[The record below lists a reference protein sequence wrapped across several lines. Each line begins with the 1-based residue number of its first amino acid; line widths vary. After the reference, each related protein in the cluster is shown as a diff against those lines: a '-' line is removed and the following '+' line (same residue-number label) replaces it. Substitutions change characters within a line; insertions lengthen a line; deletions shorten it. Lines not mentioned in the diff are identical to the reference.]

1 MSNSLDPQTIALLV
15 IPFIVLE
22 LGLLLYALYDLFQEE
37 RRVRGDSKIMWALII
52 AFVNII
58 GPLIYF
64 FVGRDE
70 SRGAESASGTRPTT
84 RVEPIER
91 ILATWPKLAS
101 GTGAGEAAA
110 GVEAGVAAGG
120 VAGVAAGVAAGGAP
134 AHELAISTSGLTKRY
149 SGGVIALDHLSLN
162 VPSGSIFGF
171 LGPNG
176 AGKTTTLRLLTGLA
190 RATDGTGTVAGIEIG
205 GTDGRL
211 PRNIGYLDQ
220 DPRFYGWMR
229 GRELLDMVGKLH
241 GLHGYELRQR
251 VGEVFEIVGL
261 SDAAHRRIGGYSGGM
276 RQRLGI
282 GQALI
287 NQPRVLFLDEPVSS
301 LDPEGRRDVLE
312 IVSRLRG
319 TATVFM
325 STHILN
331 DVERVCDRVAILN
344 VGHLVVEGP
353 IDELLDRYAQ
363 PVYELE
369 PEPQQDGAL
378 DRLAGLLRG
387 AAWVRE
393 IQTTPDTVR
402 VFVNDPKIAGPA
414 ILPAIAGS
422 GVTLAR
428 FERARP
434 SLEDVFLRL
443 VAERPDIAVAPV
455 NVPVWGLDGRGRR

>member
-1 MSNSLDPQTIALLV
+1 MKSPDPQTIALLV
-15 IPFIVLE
+15 IPFLVIQ
-22 LGLLLYALYDLFQEE
+22 LGLMLYAVYDLFQED
-37 RRVRGDSKIMWALII
+37 RRVRGDSKVLWALVIV
-52 AFVNII
+52 FVNMI
-58 GPLIYF
+58 GPLIYLF
-64 FVGRDE
+64 AGRDE
-70 SRGAESASGTRPTT
+70 SRGAANPSEIDARIGTASA
-84 RVEPIER
+84 EPIER
-91 ILATWPKLAS
+91 ILASWPKLAPA
-101 GTGAGEAAA
+101 GAGAGA
-110 GVEAGVAAGG
+110 GVGAGDAAI
-120 VAGVAAGVAAGGAP
+120 A
-134 AHELAISTSGLTKRY
+134 TSGLTKRY
-149 SGGVIALDHLSLN
+149 SGGVVALDHLDLS

-190 RATDGTGTVAGIEIG
+190 QATEGTGQVGGIPIG
-205 GTDGRL
+205 ASDGRL
-211 PRNIGYLDQ
+211 ARNIGYLDQ

-229 GRELLDMVGKLH
+229 GRELLNMVGELH

-251 VGEVFEIVGL
+251 VGEVLEIVGL
-261 SDAAHRRIGGYSGGM
+261 SGAAHRRIGGYSGGM

-312 IVSRLRG
+312 IVERLRG
-319 TATVFM
+319 VATVFM

-344 VGHLVVEGP
+344 FGHLVVEGP
-353 IDELLDRYAQ
+353 IDELLDQYAQ
-363 PVYELE
+363 PVYEIE
-369 PEPQQDGAL
+369 PEPQQAGAVEKL
-378 DRLAGLLRG
+378 SDLLREQP
-387 AAWVRE
+387 WTKE
-393 IQTTPDTVR
+393 IKTTSDTVR

-414 ILPAIAGS
+414 ILPVVAGS

-443 VAERPDIAVAPV
+443 VSERPDIQVTPKVDASFA
-455 NVPVWGLDGRGRR
+455 WGLDGRGRR